1 MEITSKN
8 EGDVLTVG
16 LEGRLDTMTAPTL
29 ETYLSE
35 NLKDVTNIVFD
46 CSPLAYISSAG
57 LRVLLSTQK
66 KMNGVSGTMKLINVN
81 DLIMDILDAVGFLD
95 IFIVE
100 NPS

>member
-46 CSPLAYISSAG
+46 CSSLAYISSAG